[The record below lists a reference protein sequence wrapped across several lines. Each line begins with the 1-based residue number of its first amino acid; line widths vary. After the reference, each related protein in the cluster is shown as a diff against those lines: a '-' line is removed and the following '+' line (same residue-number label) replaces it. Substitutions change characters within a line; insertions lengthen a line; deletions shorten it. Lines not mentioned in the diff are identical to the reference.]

1 MAFKF
6 SDIIGQEKVAE
17 QLRRCV
23 DENRLAHALLITGP
37 RGNGKLAIAV
47 ALARYL
53 LCENRGGG
61 EACGVCP
68 TCVKVDKLI
77 HSDLHFVFPVKK
89 KKSGGSDLAPVSD
102 DYIAEW
108 RELLIKNPY
117 FGYDAWLQKL
127 DVDNQQPMIYERES
141 GEILHKLSMHAREG
155 GWKVVVIWLP
165 EKMKEAGSNKL
176 LKIIEEPPQRT
187 LFVLVSEEP
196 DHIIPTI
203 LSRTQRVEVP
213 RIMQDDMQRALV
225 ARYGLTEP
233 DAARIAQQSAG
244 NIEKAEELLSL
255 DEEKALYLELFAQM
269 MRAAYA
275 RSIRDMKAWSEKVAS
290 LGRERQKR
298 LLEYCQRL
306 IRENFIMNFKRDEML
321 YLSAEERNFSV
332 RFSPFVNE
340 RNIFGIMEE
349 LSEAQRHIEQNVNAK
364 MVFFDTALRMIVW
377 IKNR

>member
-6 SDIIGQEKVAE
+6 SNIIGQEKVAE

-53 LCENRGGG
+53 LCENKQGG

-89 KKSGGSDLAPVSD
+89 KKSGGSDSAPVSD
-102 DYIAEW
+102 DYITEW
-108 RELLIKNPY
+108 RELLTKNPY
-117 FGYDAWLQKL
+117 FSYDAWLQKL

-176 LKIIEEPPQRT
+176 LKIIEEPPQKT
-187 LFVLVSEEP
+187 LFILVSEEP
-196 DHIIPTI
+196 DQIISTI

-213 RIMQDDMQRALV
+213 RIMQEDMQRALV
-225 ARYGLTEP
+225 ARYGLTEN
-233 DAARIAQQSAG
+233 DAARIAQQSG
-244 NIEKAEELLSL
+244 GSIEKAEELLSL

-275 RSIRDMKAWSEKVAS
+275 RNIRDMKAWSERVAA

-298 LLEYCQRL
+298 LLEYCQRM

-321 YLSAEERNFSV
+321 YLSTEERNFSV